1 MAGTRGDI
9 GLPMTDPEPM
19 PREEVE
25 ARLKRA
31 GLHLSPEQ
39 VDEVHRASGYMRRII
54 ERIGDD
60 RPMADE
66 PALTF
71 KSRPR

>member
-1 MAGTRGDI
+1 M
-9 GLPMTDPEPM
+9 PMTVPEPM

-25 ARLKRA
+25 ARLRRA
-31 GLHLSPEQ
+31 GLSLLPEQ
-39 VDEVHRASGYMRRII
+39 VDEVHRVSGYMRRLI

-66 PALTF
+66 PAVIF
-71 KSRPR
+71 QSRPK